1 MADKSIAASLGW
13 KIASE
18 EFDFNAKDLAA
29 AVNEVT
35 VDGDIENV
43 SDYGVHKQLDDA
55 VWQAVPN
62 REYAILENFVVN
74 NPADTWHQPKPVTII
89 CPSTL
94 KGIVQAVKDAEQN
107 NWKIRGLASCHSFSD
122 APRTKNCYIYLT
134 DDTLIKS
141 IMGSRG
147 AEILM
152 TKDTLE
158 VLKDFDTFP
167 ANTTGVNPRY
177 IFKKA
182 DLVEVAGG
190 CTINE
195 LNDRLCRYDTD
206 LSQITGVRRLLNM
219 GGGDVQTFA
228 GAFATGTHGT
238 GGKHSAYH
246 DMIKS
251 VVIVCTGGRVFRVEP
266 TNGITD
272 KTKHDA
278 RFVNGNPAVKIELIQ
293 DDERFNSLLV
303 SFGSFGIIHSA
314 VIETT
319 QMDLLHEELVYKRSG
334 YKDVKGKFETML
346 PDFVNCRQDFF
357 TNVLINPY
365 KLKKNSDHSV
375 TVKTVTVAN
384 GKPINRKED
393 RRNFWPTFMTGK
405 KFTAEIMRGLANG
418 PLNKRTIVEG
428 ALKNLSDHEG
438 NGKNGY
444 TDFSYRI
451 WNAGGGET
459 KSMGCGIEF
468 AFRPNEIEEVL
479 AAIFD
484 LLDDIYRPGL
494 PANKRY
500 LNSPMSIRFVRS
512 SEAYLAPN
520 YKLHPDHLAAEQDV
534 WCYIELLR
542 INSKKGVDDVK
553 EREVFYMLQ
562 DLLYK
567 SGGRPH
573 WGLNFSFP
581 FTLEFLREL
590 YPKLDIWIDSFKF
603 FNPTGLFDNSL
614 TDRCGFR
621 SA

>member
-1 MADKSIAASLGW
+1 MPQPNIAAALGW
-13 KIASE
+13 QSASE
-18 EFDFNAKDLAA
+18 EFDFSAKDLAA
-29 AVNEVT
+29 AINDIT
-35 VDGDIENV
+35 VDGDIQNV
-43 SDYGVHKQLDDA
+43 SDYGVHQQLDDA

-62 REYAILENFVVN
+62 REYAIIENFTVN
-74 NPADTWHQPKPVTII
+74 NPADTWNQPTPHTII

-94 KGIVQAVKDAEQN
+94 NGIVQAVKDAEQN

-134 DDTLIKS
+134 DQDLIDS
-141 IMGSRG
+141 VMGCRG
-147 AEILM
+147 IDFSPEPFKL
-152 TKDTLE
+152 
-158 VLKDFDTFP
+158 LKDQDTFP
-167 ANTTGVNPRY
+167 AVTTGVNPRY

-182 DLVEVAGG
+182 DLVDVAGG

-195 LNDRLCRYDTD
+195 LNDRLCRYDAD
-206 LSQITGVRRLLNM
+206 LSQLHKVKRLLNM

-251 VVIVCTGGRVFRVEP
+251 IVIVCTEGRVFRVEP
-266 TNGITD
+266 TEGITD
-272 KTKHDA
+272 RTKHETHYNNA
-278 RFVNGNPAVKIELIQ
+278 AEPVKIELIQ

-303 SFGSFGIIHSA
+303 SFGSFGIVHSA
-314 VIETT
+314 IIETT
-319 QMDLLHEELVYKRSG
+319 QMDLLHEEMIYRRSG
-334 YKDVKGKFETML
+334 YKEMRHKFETLL
-346 PDFVNCRQDFF
+346 PDFVDCRNDFF

-365 KLKKNSDHSV
+365 KLKKNSDHSIIEKKV
-375 TVKTVTVAN
+375 TVSS
-384 GKPINRKED
+384 KPIRRKED
-393 RRNFWPTFMTGK
+393 RRNFWPTFMTGT

-418 PLNKRTIVEG
+418 PLNKRSIVES
-428 ALKNLSDHEG
+428 ALKNLSDSTE

-468 AFRPNEIEEVL
+468 AFRPNEVAEVL
-479 AAIFD
+479 DAIFK
-484 LLDDIYRPGL
+484 LLDEQYKPGK
-494 PANKRY
+494 PKNKRY

-520 YKLHPDHLAAEQDV
+520 YKLHPDHLAAEQEV

-542 INSKKGVDDVK
+542 VNSKKGVDDVE
-553 EREVFYMLQ
+553 ERQIFYMLQ

-573 WGLNFSFP
+573 WGLNFNFP
-581 FTLEFLREL
+581 FTFEFLQEL
-590 YPKLDIWIDSFKF
+590 YPKLDTWIESFKF
-603 FNPTGLFDNSL
+603 FNPTGLFDNNL

-621 SA
+621 KA